1 MSDALPAVVI
11 DEVTQSG
18 RDPFAALNGLL
29 NEYNVEH
36 VGPSNHVPLWIFARD
51 PAGNVHGGV
60 RGQTYWGWCAIDVLA
75 VAKPYRR
82 QGIGSRLLA
91 KAEEVARLRSCRGI
105 RLETGSFQAP
115 EFYRRHGFTE
125 FGRIDDYPP
134 GHTLFWLMK
143 RL

>member
-1 MSDALPAVVI
+1 MSEVLSALAI
-11 DEVTQSG
+11 DEVTKSG
-18 RDPFAALNGLL
+18 QDPFSALNGLL

-36 VGPSNHVPLWIFARD
+36 VGPSNQVPLWVFARD
-51 PAGNVHGGV
+51 PAGKVQGGA
-60 RGQTYWGWCAIDVLA
+60 RGQTYWNWCAIDVLA

-91 KAEEVARLRSCRGI
+91 KVEEIARLRGCRGI

-125 FGRIDDYPP
+125 FGRINDYPP
-134 GHTLFWLMK
+134 GHTLLWLMK
-143 RL
+143 QF

>member
-1 MSDALPAVVI
+1 MSDELPAVMI
-11 DEVTQSG
+11 DEVTLPGQ
-18 RDPFAALNGLL
+18 DPFAALNSLL
-29 NEYNVEH
+29 NEYNIER
-36 VGPSNHVPLWIFARD
+36 VGPSNHIPLWIFARD
-51 PAGNVHGGV
+51 PEGKVQGGV

-82 QGIGSRLLA
+82 QGVGSRLLA
-91 KAEEVARLRSCRGI
+91 KVEEVARSRGCRGI

-115 EFYRRHGFTE
+115 QFYRRHGYTE

-134 GHTLFWLMK
+134 GHTLVWFMK